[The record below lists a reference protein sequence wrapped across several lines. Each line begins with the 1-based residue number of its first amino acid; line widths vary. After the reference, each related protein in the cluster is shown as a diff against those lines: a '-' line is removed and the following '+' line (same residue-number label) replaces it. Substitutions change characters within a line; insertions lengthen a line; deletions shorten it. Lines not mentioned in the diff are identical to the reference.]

1 MARFEEDATR
11 KRKERYGELG
21 RVEAQNGTVSSIA
34 KTHGERRG
42 GGETIATHYPIFF
55 TIIIEHG
62 ISQLVAGRWPPLH
75 RSSKYQAWV
84 SQCPL
89 LGDKLY
95 DGGGLAK
102 TLRENGFYLCSN
114 RVTLEHPFYNTP
126 QGKREW
132 AAKRESVLGI
142 KGGRDRVSITEEAGV
157 VLVHC
162 AIDLPAKFQDF

>member
-1 MARFEEDATR
+1 MEKAFATSPDFFFI
-11 KRKERYGELG
+11 ER
-21 RVEAQNGTVSSIA
+21 
-34 KTHGERRG
+34 
-42 GGETIATHYPIFF
+42 
-55 TIIIEHG
+55 G
-62 ISQLVAGRWPPLH
+62 ISQLAAGRGPH
-75 RSSKYQAWV
+75 RIVRLLQAWV

-102 TLRENGFYLCSN
+102 TLRDNGFYLCSN

-132 AAKRESVLGI
+132 AAKRESILGV
-142 KGGRDRVSITEEAGV
+142 KGRCDRVSITEEAGV

-162 AIDLPAKFQDF
+162 EIDLPAKFKDF